1 MTRSPTAV
9 ASAIAALLCSHAAV
23 AAESSP
29 EFRFSGFGTF
39 GVVHSDNDDAD
50 FISTRFAPN
59 GAGYTR
65 STSFTPDTK
74 AGAQMDVRFGDRLS
88 AVVQVVSQH
97 QHDNSFTPQIEWAN
111 VKYKLTDDLSI
122 RAGRIALPAYAL
134 SETRFVGYSYVW
146 VRPPVDV
153 YSVLPITSNDGVD
166 FSWRA
171 AFGDANNTLQGFYGV
186 NETKAPGAEVKT
198 KQAWGFSDTL
208 EFGSFTAHATYMGMK
223 LDLDIPELAPLY
235 AGIQQFAA
243 GASQVPLPPFQ
254 AAAASALAVYDEY
267 KLNDMKL
274 SAYSLGLTYDP
285 GEWFAAAEYV
295 GFNGAGLIG
304 NSTAWHVTG
313 GYRVGAWTPYVA
325 YATSTGKANTTSGI
339 STEGAPELAEAA
351 AALNAGLNASVQSFA
366 FEQKTAII
374 GVRWDVVRNVAVK
387 AQYDRV
393 RAGDGTAGRFTN
405 AQAGFDGKANV
416 LSLAVDVVF

>member
-1 MTRSPTAV
+1 MQRTLSAV
-9 ASAIAALLCSHAAV
+9 AVAVATLLGSHAAF
-23 AAESSP
+23 AADAAP
-29 EFRFSGFGTF
+29 EFRFSGFATF
-39 GVVHSDNDDAD
+39 GVVHSDNDEAD
-50 FISTRFAPN
+50 FIGTRFAPN

-74 AGAQMDVRFGDRLS
+74 AGGQMNVSFGDRFS

-111 VKYKLTDDLSI
+111 VKYKVTDDLSV

-134 SETRFVGYSYVW
+134 SESRFVGYSYVW

-171 AFGDANNTLQGFYGV
+171 SFGDANNVLQGFYGV

-198 KQAWGFSDTL
+198 KPAWGFSDTL
-208 EFGSFTAHATYMGMK
+208 EVGSLTAHATYINIT

-235 AGIQQFAA
+235 TGIQQFAA
-243 GASQVPLPPFQ
+243 GAAQVPLAPFQ

-267 KLNDMKL
+267 KLEDMKM
-274 SAYSLGLTYDP
+274 SAVSLGLTYDP
-285 GEWFAAAEYV
+285 GQWFAAAEYV
-295 GFNGAGLIG
+295 RFNGKGLIG
-304 NSTAWHVTG
+304 DSTAWHLTG
-313 GYRVGAWTPYVA
+313 GYRLGAWTPYVA
-325 YATSTGKANTTSGI
+325 YATSTGKANTSEGI

-351 AALNAGLNASVQSFA
+351 AGLNAGLNGSVQSFA
-366 FEQKTAII
+366 FEQKTATV
-374 GVRWDVVRNVAVK
+374 GVRWDVVRNVAIK

-393 RAGDGTAGRFTN
+393 SAGDGTAGRFAN
-405 AQAGFDGKANV
+405 AQPGFDGKANV
-416 LSLAVDVVF
+416 LSLAVDMVF